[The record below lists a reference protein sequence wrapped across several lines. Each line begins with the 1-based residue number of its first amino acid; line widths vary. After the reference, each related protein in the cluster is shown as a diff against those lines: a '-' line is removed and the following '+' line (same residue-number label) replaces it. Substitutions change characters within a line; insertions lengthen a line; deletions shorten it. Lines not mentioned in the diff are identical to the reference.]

1 MTEMKQLKRKTELLT
16 RRLDRIRAQK
26 EKETIRLNELMA
38 EVEKLRNLAQIAE
51 DAMIAGKRSK
61 NKKQSPQ
68 ARKYLRLCNRRS
80 VGKLPM

>member
-38 EVEKLRNLAQIAE
+38 EARILERQKEELMAE
-51 DAMIAGKRSK
+51 GRFYADH
-61 NKKQSPQ
+61 
-68 ARKYLRLCNRRS
+68 RKPGGS
-80 VGKLPM
+80 VWDPACKGR